1 MTTSPRRSTGPR
13 GTREHGERSAMPDV
27 LNRPGPDSLVWQRLA
42 DDRGLLI
49 GGATLVLQVADP
61 TVGAGVEQHSN
72 FKAEPWR
79 RLYGT
84 LVSLTTIVYGTTAEA
99 CTEVERLRSMH
110 QTIRGIDSHGRRYAA
125 LRPAPWA
132 WVHGTL
138 AWSVIRLN
146 EVFRTPFTPEETEQY
161 WREWLEVGRLLGV
174 RDGDLPD
181 TWAGF
186 LALIDEAG
194 LEDNQS
200 VRDVVA
206 SVSLIPP
213 PVWLRPLGP
222 LWRVLIGRPVGALSR
237 LVTVGALPPALA
249 EQLGLRL
256 TAREQ
261 RRLRRLVALIAGLR
275 RLLPPPLRPGPA
287 ALLIKWRSRRRW
299 DTPSP
304 APIEEIHEGA
314 TQGSAH
320 RDDARGTGRVP
331 RD

>member
-1 MTTSPRRSTGPR
+1 MTL
-13 GTREHGERSAMPDV
+13 V
-27 LNRPGPDSLVWQRLA
+27 LDRPGPDSIVWQRLA

-99 CTEVERLRSMH
+99 CGEVERLRAMH
-110 QTIRGIDSHGRRYAA
+110 KSIRGIDSHGRSYSA

-146 EVFRTPFTPEETEQY
+146 EVFRTPLSAEETEQY
-161 WREWLEVGRLLGV
+161 WREWLDVGRLLGV

-181 TWAGF
+181 TYAAF
-186 LALIDEAG
+186 LTLVDSAA

-206 SVSLIPP
+206 SVSVIPP
-213 PVWLRPLGP
+213 PVWLRWTGP
-222 LWRVLIGRPVGALSR
+222 IWRVLIGRPVGSLSR
-237 LVTVGALPPALA
+237 LVTIGALPPALA
-249 EQLGLRL
+249 ERLELRL

-261 RRLRRLVALIAGLR
+261 RRLRRFVTLVATLR
-275 RLLPPPLRPGPA
+275 RMLPPPLRPGPA

-299 DTPSP
+299 DTPP
-304 APIEEIHEGA
+304 PTKEPHEGTTPRQA
-314 TQGSAH
+314 D
-320 RDDARGTGRVP
+320 RDDARGADAVP
-331 RD
+331 RG

>member
-1 MTTSPRRSTGPR
+1 M
-13 GTREHGERSAMPDV
+13 H
-27 LNRPGPDSLVWQRLA
+27 RPGPESLVWQRLA

-49 GGATLVLQVADP
+49 GGATLVLQVAEP

-99 CTEVERLRSMH
+99 CAEVERLRAMH
-110 QTIRGIDSHGRRYAA
+110 QPIRGVDSRGRRYSA

-146 EVFRTPFTPEETEQY
+146 EVFGTPFTDAEAEQY

-181 TWAGF
+181 TYAGF
-186 LALIDEAG
+186 LEQIDRMP
-194 LEDNQS
+194 LEDNRS

-206 SVSLIPP
+206 SVSVIPP
-213 PVWLRPLGP
+213 RCGCGSPVRSGGCSSA
-222 LWRVLIGRPVGALSR
+222 GRQAHCRGSSR
-237 LVTVGALPPALA
+237 S
-249 EQLGLRL
+249 QHCH
-256 TAREQ
+256 AR
-261 RRLRRLVALIAGLR
+261 
-275 RLLPPPLRPGPA
+275 
-287 ALLIKWRSRRRW
+287 
-299 DTPSP
+299 SP
-304 APIEEIHEGA
+304 
-314 TQGSAH
+314 TGSSCGSTSAS
-320 RDDARGTGRVP
+320 GGG
-331 RD
+331 

>member
-1 MTTSPRRSTGPR
+1 M
-13 GTREHGERSAMPDV
+13 SA
-27 LNRPGPDSLVWQRLA
+27 LSRPGPESLVWQRLA

-61 TVGAGVEQHSN
+61 AVGAGVEQHSN

-99 CTEVERLRSMH
+99 CAEVERLRAMH
-110 QTIRGIDSHGRRYAA
+110 RSIRGIDAQGRKYSA

-146 EVFRTPFTPEETEQY
+146 EVFRTPFTADETEQY

-174 RDGDLPD
+174 REGDLPD
-181 TWAGF
+181 SYAGF
-186 LALIDEAG
+186 LSLIDKAG

-206 SVSLIPP
+206 SVSVIPP
-213 PVWLRPLGP
+213 PVWLRWTGP
-222 LWRVLIGRPVGALSR
+222 LWRLLIGRPVGSLSR
-237 LVTVGALPPALA
+237 LVTFGALPPALA
-249 EQLGLRL
+249 DRLGLRL

-261 RRLRRLVALIAGLR
+261 RRLRWFIAFVAGVR
-275 RLLPPPLRPGPA
+275 RAVPPPLRPGPA

-299 DTPSP
+299 DTPASVPSLPEP
-304 APIEEIHEGA
+304 ADLPDPTEEPEIEA
-314 TQGSAH
+314 AAPRPAD
-320 RDDARGTGRVP
+320 RDDTRGADRVP
-331 RD
+331 HH

>member
-1 MTTSPRRSTGPR
+1 MN
-13 GTREHGERSAMPDV
+13 

-61 TVGAGVEQHSN
+61 AVGAGVEQHSN

-110 QTIRGIDSHGRRYAA
+110 KTIRGIDSQGRGYSA

-146 EVFRTPFTPEETEQY
+146 EVFRTPFTAEETEQY

-181 TWAGF
+181 SYAGF
-186 LALIDEAG
+186 LMLIDEAA
-194 LEDNQS
+194 LEDNRS

-206 SVSLIPP
+206 SVSVIPP
-213 PVWLRPLGP
+213 PVWLRWSGP
-222 LWRVLIGRPVGALSR
+222 VWRLFIGRPVGALSR
-237 LVTVGALPPALA
+237 LVTIGALPPKLA
-249 EQLGLRL
+249 ERLGLRL
-256 TAREQ
+256 TDHEQ
-261 RRLRRLVALIAGLR
+261 RRLRRFITLVAALR
-275 RLLPPPLRPGPA
+275 RMLPAPLRPGPA
-287 ALLIKWRSRRRW
+287 ALLIRWRSRRRW
-299 DTPSP
+299 DTPP
-304 APIEEIHEGA
+304 PIEEMYEGA
-314 TQGSAH
+314 TPGQAD
-320 RDDARGTGRVP
+320 RDDVRRTGAVP
-331 RD
+331 RR

>member
-1 MTTSPRRSTGPR
+1 MTATSQDRAP
-13 GTREHGERSAMPDV
+13 V
-27 LNRPGPDSLVWQRLA
+27 LSRPGPESLVWQRLA

-61 TVGAGVEQHSN
+61 AVGAGVEQHSN

-99 CTEVERLRSMH
+99 CAEVERLRSMH
-110 QTIRGIDSHGRRYAA
+110 RSIRGVDAQGRRYSA

-146 EVFRTPFTPEETEQY
+146 EVFRTPFSPDEAEQY
-161 WREWLEVGRLLGV
+161 WREWLQVGRLLGV
-174 RDGDLPD
+174 REGDLPD
-181 TWAGF
+181 TYAGF
-186 LALIDEAG
+186 LSLIETLARDG

-200 VRDVVA
+200 VRDVIA
-206 SVSLIPP
+206 SVSVIPP
-213 PVWLRPLGP
+213 PVWLRWTGP
-222 LWRVLIGRPVGALSR
+222 LWRIFVGRPIGSLSR
-237 LVTVGALPPALA
+237 LVTLGALPPALA
-249 EQLGLRL
+249 DRLDLRL

-261 RRLRRLVALIAGLR
+261 RRMRWFVALVAGVR
-275 RLLPPPLRPGPA
+275 RAVPPPLRPGPA

-299 DTPSP
+299 DTPASVPSLPDPTEEPDEAAAPRP
-304 APIEEIHEGA
+304 AD
-314 TQGSAH
+314 
-320 RDDARGTGRVP
+320 RDDARGARRVP
-331 RD
+331 RA